1 MTNTAVGL
9 FADPDTAL
17 AAAGKIKEAGLTTPE
32 LMSPVPLH
40 GVEEV
45 LGKKKSA
52 IKNFTFFGALF
63 GGIFGFVMAAG
74 TAVLYLHPTGG
85 RPIIALPPF
94 LIITYEMIILFGI
107 IFTVLGFIISARLPA
122 IRNRVYVPEAA
133 VDKFAVIAACD
144 SAEQS
149 QKAQAILRD
158 AGAEQVREVAEEG
171 S

>member
-74 TAVLYLHPTGG
+74 TA
-85 RPIIALPPF
+85 
-94 LIITYEMIILFGI
+94 
-107 IFTVLGFIISARLPA
+107 
-122 IRNRVYVPEAA
+122 
-133 VDKFAVIAACD
+133 
-144 SAEQS
+144 
-149 QKAQAILRD
+149 
-158 AGAEQVREVAEEG
+158 
-171 S
+171 